1 MENGDDD
8 VMQLG
13 GDDDECTSRLSMFI
27 LATAWNEAKVL
38 RIVVD
43 AWLFCS
49 QRRLLRPTNPYVVF
63 AAGTNIKTHQDSHG
77 ILKRNHSELRT
88 IQSHQGGNVK
98 QTQNYNAHQEK
109 LAIQNHSEPFESPSN
124 SRCPLRCRNQRN
136 WTTGVCDCVWLSMP
150 QRSNVTGSGS
160 SLRVFSLRFPC
171 VGCQVPLAD
180 SGSSS
185 TESIAAL

>member
-1 MENGDDD
+1 M
-8 VMQLG
+8 MQLG

-27 LATAWNEAKVL
+27 PATAWNEAKVL
-38 RIVVD
+38 RIVFD

-63 AAGTNIKTHQDSHG
+63 AAEKHIKTHQCSHG
-77 ILKRNHSELRT
+77 ILKRNHSEPFRVIKVEML
-88 IQSHQGGNVK
+88 K
-98 QTQNYNAHQEK
+98 KTQNYNAHQGK

-150 QRSNVTGSGS
+150 QRSNVTSSGS

-180 SGSSS
+180 LGSSS